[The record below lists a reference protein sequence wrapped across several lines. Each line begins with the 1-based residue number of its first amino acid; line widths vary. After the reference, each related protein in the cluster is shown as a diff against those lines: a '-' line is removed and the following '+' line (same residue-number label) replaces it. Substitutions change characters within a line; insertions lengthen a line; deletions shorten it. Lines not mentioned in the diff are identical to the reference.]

1 MQQDHQAHGGMSR
14 DINVSKSHYPMFAL
28 NMAISVLI
36 MYLGMFAM
44 NYGWGEYYNNL
55 NMFYM
60 GLVMA
65 APMAVLMLVMMGSM
79 YTNKRLNALIYAGSG
94 LILILSFLGVR
105 AQALVG
111 DRQFVRSMIPHHSGA
126 ILMCERATI
135 TDPEIKALCGNII
148 SSQKREIEQLKT
160 IMARQ

>member
-1 MQQDHQAHGGMSR
+1 MEQGHTQYSDENGGMKM
-14 DINVSKSHYPMFAL
+14 SKSHYSMFAL
-28 NMAISVLI
+28 NMAISVI
-36 MYLGMFAM
+36 VMYLGMFAM
-44 NYGWGEYYNNL
+44 IYGWGEYYNNI

-60 GLVMA
+60 AMVMA

-79 YTNKRLNALIYAGSG
+79 YTNKRLNALIYAASG
-94 LILILSFLGVR
+94 LILILSFVGVR

-135 TDPEIKALCGNII
+135 TDPEIKALCGDII
-148 SSQKREIEQLKT
+148 SSQKREIEQLKA